1 MDAVDFYPGLPP
13 GVKGVSKE
21 FIYSIILS
29 TFSDCFYFFTL
40 MVLVLEEHQP
50 EFSNQVVEM

>member
-40 MVLVLEEHQP
+40 MVWYLFWRNTNLSLVIK
-50 EFSNQVVEM
+50 